1 MMDRFQTLLSTST
14 FAATTGSLLDNIELI
29 NTLNESKTTSE
40 EVNESL
46 KIAEETGIKIEEASA
61 LYRPCSIRAAI
72 LYFVL
77 YDLAGVDPMY
87 QFSLDAYNEIFNQ
100 SIAKVGRCRLTL

>member
-1 MMDRFQTLLSTST
+1 M
-14 FAATTGSLLDNIELI
+14 
-29 NTLNESKTTSE
+29 
-40 EVNESL
+40 NESL

-77 YDLAGVDPMY
+77 YDLAGRGYTRPLL
-87 QFSLDAYNEIFNQ
+87 S
-100 SIAKVGRCRLTL
+100 ST